1 MHLLVACESSLN
13 APGSFS
19 GDRSLCLVAGLVR
32 CRSDIPGSSNL
43 VVGRSI
49 CHACGAC
56 SSAWGWLRFR
66 FCGIAHTPSLHLP
79 SFSILLLARVR
90 SSTRTQEPSVEPI
103 TSLLPRP
110 PATFRD
116 VSSIHSPRIWKRA
129 YFLTATP
136 TTSVPCTSLQ
146 SSRRYLPFPHLGFLL
161 MSPNMSL
168 APCITF

>member
-56 SSAWGWLRFR
+56 SSASGWLRFR

-79 SFSILLLARVR
+79 SFSILLLCASGLPQGRKNLRLNLSHRCFLVLPLPFVTSPQFTLHESGKELIFSPLPLPLASLALRFKAQGGICR
-90 SSTRTQEPSVEPI
+90 SPI
-103 TSLLPRP
+103 S
-110 PATFRD
+110 
-116 VSSIHSPRIWKRA
+116 VSSSCL
-129 YFLTATP
+129 LTCP
-136 TTSVPCTSLQ
+136 
-146 SSRRYLPFPHLGFLL
+146 
-161 MSPNMSL
+161 
-168 APCITF
+168 